1 MSIEANNI
9 NPTFQELV
17 DYLRVLGQGYVKPD
31 LAKENRT
38 SEGVVRE
45 TKKYFTF
52 IDAVNIEMC
61 RRAGITIAP
70 ESISRREID

>member
-1 MSIEANNI
+1 MSIETSNI

-17 DYLRVLGQGYVKPD
+17 EYLKVLGEGYVKPD
-31 LAKENRT
+31 LAKENRVPYGT
-38 SEGVVRE
+38 VRE

-52 IDAVNIEMC
+52 IDAINIEMC

-70 ESISRREID
+70 ETINRRELD